1 MNRNATMKP
10 ATSIGATKFREQC
23 LSLMDELEPEG
34 LVITKHGRPV
44 ARLIPYQMRPEE
56 MIGCLDGKLEIY
68 GDILSTGVPWNA
80 NERSDS

>member
-1 MNRNATMKP
+1 MKP

-56 MIGCLDGKLEIY
+56 MIGCLEGKLEIY

>member
-1 MNRNATMKP
+1 MKP

-44 ARLIPYQMRPEE
+44 ARLVPYEMRPEE
-56 MIGCLDGKLEIY
+56 MIGGLEGKIEIY
-68 GDILSTGVPWNA
+68 GDILSTGVTWEA
-80 NERSDS
+80 NEGSDS